1 MNSSCQRWT
10 TFATSSGIYIRGA
23 PLISSPP
30 EGSIKEKA
38 SEMPEDL
45 SHLKKAVI
53 YDCRYILPILT
64 QCTRISAK
72 NRSIR
77 FDAGLI
83 CDESKGPSSEQ
94 QGHAVLSTCCCYPL
108 NYALGAYQCTA
119 RELEWLCQKIG
130 TQLTLELAQN
140 RRAILACNRWTMI
153 MREDWR
159 RGNLPKIIYENIGCD
174 PWLAASTNS

>member
-1 MNSSCQRWT
+1 MNPSCQRWT

-45 SHLKKAVI
+45 SHLKKTVI
-53 YDCRYILPILT
+53 YDYCYVLPIVCIPSKKSCGRVSGLGHLNECHWLKCMIPFSVLVEIAFFKSTTASISSLGLT
-64 QCTRISAK
+64 QFTRISAN

-83 CDESKGPSSEQ
+83 RDESKGPSSEQ
-94 QGHAVLSTCCCYPL
+94 QGQFSAPVAATHSTMHMVHTS
-108 NYALGAYQCTA
+108 ALHGSSSGCV
-119 RELEWLCQKIG
+119 RRLEH
-130 TQLTLELAQN
+130 
-140 RRAILACNRWTMI
+140 
-153 MREDWR
+153 
-159 RGNLPKIIYENIGCD
+159 
-174 PWLAASTNS
+174 S